1 MKNEPLFKI
10 IAIAGLASVFLAF
23 ASAAHAAGKEITR
36 TGTYTTSRGGS
47 GTMSSVTT
55 RSDGVVSRQGGWTNA
70 TGGKGS
76 WQSQATWNKS
86 TQTAAVSGSV
96 TKPNGSTSSW
106 QGTDVRTAPG
116 TITGSGTITRSNGTQ
131 ATYTMTDT
139 KVAPGT
145 WDKSEVVTNAN
156 GTTVDHKF
164 TTAVSGTSGT
174 RTATTTLPNGQ
185 TESRTTTFTQTV
197 TSLPA
202 PAPST

>member
-1 MKNEPLFKI
+1 VVT
-10 IAIAGLASVFLAF
+10 AGAPAGVFLAF

-55 RSDGVVSRQGGWTNA
+55 RSNGVVSTQGTWTNA
-70 TGGKGS
+70 SGATGTS
-76 WQSQATWNKS
+76 QSQATWNKS

-96 TKPNGSTSSW
+96 TKPNGSASSW

-116 TITGSGTITRSNGTQ
+116 TITGSGTQ
-131 ATYTMTDT
+131 ATYSMTDT

-156 GTTVDHKF
+156 GTTVDHNV
-164 TTAVSGTSGT
+164 TTTVSGTSGT
-174 RTATTTLPNGQ
+174 RAATTTLPNGR
-185 TESRTTTFTQTV
+185 TETRTTTFTQTV
-197 TSLPA
+197 TPLPA
-202 PAPST
+202 PGN